1 MTAIKRLG
9 ETERNPT
16 AAATTTPTGTVS
28 ASTTTVTT
36 TTAANNEFEG
46 EIREFIRRDV
56 NMRRAGAEMPEGV
69 AAENGAQNLNSL
81 IERVSGATVTE
92 IDRVIAELQAI
103 RSRLQTE
110 GDRVRREITGYAGLS
125 QSSVATMKVIADTIS
140 QLKPGMLMPPRND

>member
-9 ETERNPT
+9 DAERNPT
-16 AAATTTPTGTVS
+16 AAAATPAGT
-28 ASTTTVTT
+28 ASTSSTSVTA
-36 TTAANNEFEG
+36 TTAATNEFEG

-56 NMRRAGAEMPEGV
+56 TMRRAGAETPEGA
-69 AAENGAQNLNSL
+69 AAESGAQNLNSL

-103 RSRLQTE
+103 RSMLQTE
-110 GDRVRREITGYAGLS
+110 GERVRREITGYAGLS

-140 QLKPGMLMPPRND
+140 QLKPGMLTMPPRND